1 MSPSG
6 VAVTVSG
13 VARTEPATAFAA
25 IAPADLTRI
34 FTGMGPLPAVVGT
47 HAQTGAWDHVGATRT
62 VELSDRSEAREAI
75 TAYDAPAHFAY
86 RLEGFTG
93 PLRLVVE
100 GADGAWW
107 FSAGAR
113 GGTDVRWT
121 YVFLPRPGRRWLVR
135 AAVAPRWRAYARRV
149 LALAIAEAES
159 AS

>member
-1 MSPSG
+1 VSPSG

-13 VARTEPATAFAA
+13 VARTEPAAAFAA
-25 IAPADLTRI
+25 IAPVDLTRI
-34 FTGMGPLPAVVGT
+34 FTGMGPLPAVVGIRG
-47 HAQTGAWDHVGATRT
+47 QTGAWDHVGATRT
-62 VELSDRSEAREAI
+62 VELSDHSEAREAI

-93 PLRLVVE
+93 PLRLVVA

-135 AAVAPRWRAYARRV
+135 AAVAPLWRAYARRV